1 MSNYEMAI
9 MGAMGAMGAMIEA
22 QSCSRPVI
30 HHHTTIVHGCP
41 HCQAR
46 CPHGTGV
53 WNPSGSTQYMQN
65 IPVARY
71 PPSTGVVFSTMG
83 NPVIEVRSN
92 VPTVTYV
99 GPPAWY

>member
-46 CPHGTGV
+46 CHHGA
-53 WNPSGSTQYMQN
+53 WNPSGNPEYQPGY
-65 IPVARY
+65 IPR
-71 PPSTGVVFSTMG
+71 PHTTGVIFSTMG